1 MYRDRKNKR
10 RGVTGTPQQLMPI
23 TAGGGGGGG
32 LINLCTHDRWILNF
46 DWGPPYQLNG
56 CFLC

>member
-23 TAGGGGGGG
+23 TAGAGGV
-32 LINLCTHDRWILNF
+32 NH
-46 DWGPPYQLNG
+46 PVYA
-56 CFLC
+56 